1 MNAIDIH
8 VHAFPDALAG
18 RAIAA
23 LEAGCAWKAVA
34 GGTVA
39 DLLASMDAAGVDVS
53 VLCTIATK
61 PGQAA
66 GILSWCRQI
75 RSERI
80 VPLPSVHPDAPDAA
94 KWIVKFSE
102 AGFAGI
108 KLHPMYQDFYADERR
123 VDAIYAAARQHGLFV
138 TLHCG
143 RDIAFPPDDDR
154 ASPERIGRIKRRF
167 PQLKL
172 ICTHMGGWQMW
183 DQVEQHLIGS
193 DVMLETSFSL
203 DRLDPARAAEMI
215 RRHGC
220 ERVMLGSD
228 WPWSQ
233 QDNAI
238 EYVRKLPLSA
248 AETEAIL
255 RTNAVELL
263 NMGTLPMLLA

>member
-1 MNAIDIH
+1 MNAIDAH
-8 VHAFPDALAG
+8 THAFPDSLAG

-23 LEAGCAWKAVA
+23 LEDQCTWKAVA

-66 GILSWCRQI
+66 GILSWCEQI

-94 KWIVKFSE
+94 KWITTFAE

-108 KLHPMYQDFYADERR
+108 KLHPMYQDFYADEPRM
-123 VDAIYAAARQHGLFV
+123 DAIYAAAQQHGVFV

-143 RDIAFPPDDDR
+143 RDIGFPQDDDR
-154 ASPERIGRIKRRF
+154 ASPQRIAGLKRRF
-167 PQLKL
+167 GDLKL

-183 DQVEQHLIGS
+183 DQAEQHLIGS

-203 DRLDPARAAEMI
+203 DKLSPARAAEMI

-220 ERVMLGSD
+220 RRVMLGSD
-228 WPWSQ
+228 WPWSR

-238 EYVRKLPLSA
+238 EYVRKLPLSTE
-248 AETEAIL
+248 ETDAIL
-255 RTNAVELL
+255 HHSAARLL
-263 NMGTLPMLLA
+263 GL